1 MKRVLVIGVFFV
13 VGLVPLV
20 GVSAGYDP
28 TALLGDR
35 LPSQRLVE
43 SETRVHAIP
52 ASLHALF
59 PQDVRGRD
67 TSALA
72 ESARIP
78 LSPLHWLLLAGCTAL
93 IGVSRR
99 RLPR

>member
-1 MKRVLVIGVFFV
+1 MKRVLVIGMFFV

-28 TALLGDR
+28 TAILGGR
-35 LPSQRLVE
+35 LPSQQPVE
-43 SETRVHAIP
+43 PAPRAHALPAAVHAF
-52 ASLHALF
+52 L

-67 TSALA
+67 TSALT

-78 LSPLHWLLLAGCTAL
+78 LGPLQWLLLAGCTAL